1 MAVLYIFDE
10 HPTAIK
16 PQKITLSSF
25 SLLIS
30 GAVGRKILTRPQ
42 NFETTSHLPSDA
54 EQRGVR
60 FPASWRPDDHYGEHP
75 ATESRRVEATQP
87 ERDLVSIP
95 RGWLTQTTRCEKF
108 EECPSTQNQT
118 QHQPNTIHLLLSYQF
133 KYSMAALAVE
143 AVCMGIG
150 GFLAYSG
157 AIGKTAFAAQA
168 LSDFGLK
175 IQMTDAGP
183 GVVLFVVAL
192 IAMIA
197 TRFSVRVDK

>member
-1 MAVLYIFDE
+1 METRDGR
-10 HPTAIK
+10 
-16 PQKITLSSF
+16 SF
-25 SLLIS
+25 GNSPEF
-30 GAVGRKILTRPQ
+30 GRPQ
-42 NFETTSHLPSDA
+42 NFETTSHLPNDA

-60 FPASWRPDDHYGEHP
+60 FPASWRPDDHYVEQP
-75 ATESRRVEATQP
+75 AAASRRVEVPQP
-87 ERDLVSIP
+87 ESTP
-95 RGWLTQTTRCEKF
+95 RGWLTQTTRREKF
-108 EECPSTQNQT
+108 DERPATQNQT

-175 IQMTDAGP
+175 VQMTDAGP